1 VNGTK
6 GPYYVTF
13 IESGLPNVTNWSV
26 DLGGLVSGSVS
37 SSINFTVPNGTY
49 SFSASAA
56 GYNATPSNGNV
67 TVAGGSVTTVISFSM
82 IGVSNYL
89 VTFTELGLMNGTN
102 WSVNLAGQLSSSTS
116 GNISF
121 WEPNGNFA
129 YTVPKVG
136 GLYPDPPLGNATVT
150 GGSTQIGISF
160 SASPAYAVQFQAN
173 VTSPFQGTPWE
184 VYAWGPNLS
193 QTASSVTQ
201 SVEIFLTNGTY
212 NYTILFQST
221 ANVSATPSNGTFT
234 VAGAVVYVALSFGW
248 GPTEYFLVFL
258 GSGLPNGDSW
268 CLSVST
274 ISGCGSP
281 SLGGWVRNGT
291 YPFTIGAPA
300 GYLANPSSGN
310 ITVAGA
316 AVSVTVTFTI
326 GATVN
331 QVVFLESGLA
341 TGTNWA
347 VTLGNLTQWSSGAND
362 SFTVVN
368 GQYLYTVGSVAGY
381 NVSGGSGWVNVSGTP
396 VTLSV
401 TFTAAGNLSL
411 YPVAIVESGLVNG
424 TTWSASLGAASLSS
438 ATSTLTFLEGNGTYS
453 LSVHAVTGFNVSA
466 PSGVTISGSPVTV
479 SVAFT
484 VASNSSS
491 GARTFTVMLAES
503 GLPNGTVWGA
513 SFGGSVQSSSA
524 TTIVYTEPNGTY
536 VLTISPPT
544 NYTANFSSPVLVNG
558 TAVTA
563 AIVFSAVTYPVT
575 FLEAGLPSGALWS
588 VSATNEATHAV
599 TSGQSTGTSLVLRLS
614 EGAYNLVATGPDGY
628 RVALSS
634 TTISVAGGSSAAS
647 TATFTATTSSGLSPA
662 SLPWSTLATLVA
674 TALIGSVGAG
684 WGYTKYRSERLRTEA
699 QRWAK
704 ELNEGHFPAEESSPP
719 PGPK

>member
-1 VNGTK
+1 
-6 GPYYVTF
+6 
-13 IESGLPNVTNWSV
+13 
-26 DLGGLVSGSVS
+26 
-37 SSINFTVPNGTY
+37 
-49 SFSASAA
+49 
-56 GYNATPSNGNV
+56 
-67 TVAGGSVTTVISFSM
+67 M
-82 IGVSNYL
+82 
-89 VTFTELGLMNGTN
+89 
-102 WSVNLAGQLSSSTS
+102 
-116 GNISF
+116 
-121 WEPNGNFA
+121 
-129 YTVPKVG
+129 
-136 GLYPDPPLGNATVT
+136 
-150 GGSTQIGISF
+150 
-160 SASPAYAVQFQAN
+160 
-173 VTSPFQGTPWE
+173 
-184 VYAWGPNLS
+184 
-193 QTASSVTQ
+193 
-201 SVEIFLTNGTY
+201 
-212 NYTILFQST
+212 
-221 ANVSATPSNGTFT
+221 
-234 VAGAVVYVALSFGW
+234 
-248 GPTEYFLVFL
+248 
-258 GSGLPNGDSW
+258 
-268 CLSVST
+268 
-274 ISGCGSP
+274 
-281 SLGGWVRNGT
+281 VRNGT

-575 FLEAGLPSGALWS
+575 FLEAGLPTGALWS

-599 TSGQSTGTSLVLRLS
+599 TSGQSTGPLS
-614 EGAYNLVATGPDGY
+614 SCGY
-628 RVALSS
+628 RK
-634 TTISVAGGSSAAS
+634 GR
-647 TATFTATTSSGLSPA
+647 TTSSLRDPTGIASPFPPRRSPWPGAVRPPRPPPSPRRPPRACPRRPCPGRRWPPSSRPPSSVRSAPVGVHQIPIRTAAHGGTTLGEGAERRPLPGGGIISPA
-662 SLPWSTLATLVA
+662 RAQ
-674 TALIGSVGAG
+674 VG
-684 WGYTKYRSERLRTEA
+684 
-699 QRWAK
+699 
-704 ELNEGHFPAEESSPP
+704 
-719 PGPK
+719 